1 MQFRQRTEHT
11 PTVLDLWLPRVLR
24 LMPRDETQ
32 RSRPRVYGGTGASV
46 EPVGAAKAEQY
57 AKHPHPST
65 AEVRGNVV
73 AQAALRHLQR
83 DVASPCCSTAHVGIC
98 WSI

>member
-1 MQFRQRTEHT
+1 MRRIDRDIERTY
-11 PTVLDLWLPRVLR
+11 
-24 LMPRDETQ
+24 RDIEWSQAAVRRRAQ

-65 AEVRGNVV
+65 
-73 AQAALRHLQR
+73 QR
-83 DVASPCCSTAHVGIC
+83 FGATS
-98 WSI
+98 